1 MKIVENMPSRA
12 RSRSPEI
19 LQRSAVNKATQR
31 VTDDSV
37 GEGNLVSVKT
47 PAFVTICG
55 LPANETGFKVVRQ
68 DATKPAA
75 TPSQTNPTGAATVKP
90 IVRRT
95 RRNDAQPILA
105 LTFPAGTTQ
114 EEVTEAL
121 STYGLQGYTLQQDAD
136 AGVFRA
142 IRADLQSIA
151 NAGDTM
157 TIKMNEAGLTATVQ
171 RTAALAAAT
180 TPKSHLTLSSIEFD
194 SSKFD
199 ETQVNDWL
207 ARNSVDSKI
216 AENENSANAFVVRRS
231 SVPENEETRQMTL
244 EDGVTATIVRS
255 DVNGVPDGFYAVVN
269 ETAYGSWG
277 WGHLD
282 FAASLADA
290 AFSEAVRD
298 GIDRLDEVLRNI
310 LYWSPLPLDVRKT
323 LANNALTQF
332 GEYIGAI
339 MDSLP
344 RQFLVSVV
352 RSAQPQLENRMN
364 QANSGGTNTTA
375 TSTPAATVATT
386 AAPAAAPAAAAP
398 AATLTRA
405 EADAE
410 IAAATAKAEDALLA
424 GLGLQR
430 KAPEAKP
437 EAAVGLTRA
446 DLAAVVGEAL
456 APLAQRM
463 EKLEGTTVVNPPA
476 EANVTRS
483 AQTDAEKKAALEA
496 SKKDGSIFRG
506 TLIPQMVAG
515 RRNMQ

>member
-12 RSRSPEI
+12 RSHGREV
-19 LQRSAVNKATQR
+19 LQRSQVNKATQTI
-31 VTDDSV
+31 VDDAV
-37 GEGNLVSVKT
+37 GEGNLVSVSK
-47 PAFVTICG
+47 PAFVTLCG

-68 DATKPAA
+68 DGTTKPAA
-75 TPSQTNPTGAATVKP
+75 AAPAPVAPTVKP
-90 IVRRT
+90 VIRRT
-95 RRNDAQPILA
+95 RRSDAQPILA

-121 STYGLQGYTLQQDAD
+121 STYGLQGYTLQQDEASS
-136 AGVFRA
+136 VFRA

-157 TIKMNEAGLTATVQ
+157 SIKMNAAGLTATVQ

-180 TPKSHLTLSSIEFD
+180 TVKSNLTIASIEFD
-194 SSKFD
+194 TTKFD
-199 ETQVNDWL
+199 ETKVNDWL
-207 ARNSVDSKI
+207 TRNSVDSKI
-216 AENENSANAFVVRRS
+216 AENENSENAFVVRRS

-269 ETAYGSWG
+269 ETAYGNWG
-277 WGHLD
+277 WGQLD

-290 AFSEAVRD
+290 AFSEAMRD
-298 GIDRLDEVLRNI
+298 GIDKLNDVLRNI

-323 LANNALTQF
+323 LANNALSQF
-332 GEYIGAI
+332 GEYVGAI

-352 RSAQPQLENRMN
+352 RSAQPQLENLMN

-375 TSTPAATVATT
+375 TT
-386 AAPAAAPAAAAP
+386 AAPAASTVATTTAATTTAP

-410 IAAATAKAEDALLA
+410 VAAAKTAAEDALLSSM
-424 GLGLQR
+424 GLQR
-430 KAPEAKP
+430 KAPEPKEDKP
-437 EAAVGLTRA
+437 LTRA
-446 DLAAVVGEAL
+446 DISAAFAEVL
-456 APLAQRM
+456 APVAARI
-463 EKLEGTTVVNPPA
+463 EKLEGTTTLQAPA
-476 EANVTRS
+476 EGVVQRS
-483 AQTDAEKKAALEA
+483 ATTPEDKAAALAA

-506 TLIPQMVAG
+506 TLVPQMAAG
-515 RRNMQ
+515 RRDIS